1 MNEDVKVHMLDRK
14 FNIWTDLSWVSDIHV
29 LHYGIGPAYLGAD
42 MVPLTNGKVYNYH
55 FGFDYYRRLSLAVD
69 DCGQFLE
76 KDECLGEV
84 EDGTDGDALESI
96 KTALIS
102 KDSEANVAIKLK
114 DSKF

>member
-69 DCGQFLE
+69 DCAQFLE

-84 EDGTDGDALESI
+84 EEDETKTVDKTSKALATTDF
-96 KTALIS
+96 
-102 KDSEANVAIKLK
+102 DSELVRLK